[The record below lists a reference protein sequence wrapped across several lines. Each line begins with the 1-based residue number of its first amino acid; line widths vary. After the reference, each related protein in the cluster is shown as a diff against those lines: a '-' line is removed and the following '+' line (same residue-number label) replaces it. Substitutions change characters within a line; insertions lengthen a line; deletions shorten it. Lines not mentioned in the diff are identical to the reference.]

1 MNNDKRA
8 NPLGIVIIL
17 AVVFWAGLAWV
28 LL

>member
-8 NPLGIVIIL
+8 NPLGIMIIL
-17 AVVFWAGLAWV
+17 AVMFWAGLAWG

>member
-8 NPLGIVIIL
+8 NPLGIMIIL

>member
-8 NPLGIVIIL
+8 NPLGIMIIL
-17 AVVFWAGLAWV
+17 AVVFWSGLAWV